1 MVDKLTKQFLIGDI
15 AKGKFRTISWIRG
28 GGSGIVFAL
37 KTQLFWPIVTF
48 GFLNV
53 PRNGG
58 CTGLGNISKF
68 YQFFLT
74 PCPGDDDQLSKGK
87 SSFVRVLLEQLFWT
101 NAARSPH
108 MPITMTLAMMT
119 TMMTMMMMMAMMLLI
134 LLGLRWND
142 DDDNH
147 VEDEV
152 LGPGLTCSNHPT
164 VAFIQ
169 DDLWAAVVNRRIMMR
184 MMMLM
189 MTMRLCMDAGGQYA
203 RILLM
208 QETGFASTHPK
219 SSQF

>member
-1 MVDKLTKQFLIGDI
+1 
-15 AKGKFRTISWIRG
+15 
-28 GGSGIVFAL
+28 
-37 KTQLFWPIVTF
+37 
-48 GFLNV
+48 
-53 PRNGG
+53 
-58 CTGLGNISKF
+58 
-68 YQFFLT
+68 
-74 PCPGDDDQLSKGK
+74 
-87 SSFVRVLLEQLFWT
+87 
-101 NAARSPH
+101 
-108 MPITMTLAMMT
+108 MML
-119 TMMTMMMMMAMMLLI
+119 MAMVMMLMMI
-134 LLGLRWND
+134 FGYGWSDD

-147 VEDEV
+147 VESEV
-152 LGPGLTCSNHPT
+152 LGTGLTCSNHPT